1 MYTYDSSGFQ
11 TSWDTSSIKTEAVVD
26 KTCKYFCTSRVCIA
40 YESLKTKNLYNES
53 QISKNSSAWQYTTS
67 PFAPSYK
74 SHFRYV
80 WISNELLYKWT
91 YVAYNYLECSDKQY
105 HKFWLLLWEI
115 IGKYIIKVLKKWSK
129 KCFTLVHINAKFL
142 STIFGNTWEF

>member
-1 MYTYDSSGFQ
+1 MYTYDSSSFQ
-11 TSWDTSSIKTEAVVD
+11 TSWDTLPIKTEAVVD
-26 KTCKYFCTSRVCIA
+26 KTCKYFCTSRVYIA

-53 QISKNSSAWQYTTS
+53 QISKNTSAWQYTTS

-80 WISNELLYKWT
+80 WISNKLLYKWT

-115 IGKYIIKVLKKWSK
+115 RGKYIIKVLKKWSK
-129 KCFTLVHINAKFL
+129 KCFRL
-142 STIFGNTWEF
+142 